1 MECPDRASPRSGQSP
16 YLGFG
21 FFFFRAPTVVVERG
35 DLILVSLLPRVVI
48 VVLPFGGPFTVVAIC
63 FRAPGWLPPTL
74 SKHQQQH
81 NSEGISCS
89 RRYGSRGL
97 LTVEVA
103 SLLDS
108 AWRWI
113 WNAGWTGEL
122 TGLLDTPQGW
132 KARPRSL
139 PLKA

>member
-1 MECPDRASPRSGQSP
+1 M
-16 YLGFG
+16 
-21 FFFFRAPTVVVERG
+21 
-35 DLILVSLLPRVVI
+35 
-48 VVLPFGGPFTVVAIC
+48 VA
-63 FRAPGWLPPTL
+63 PTL
-74 SKHQQQH
+74 SKHQHQH

-89 RRYGSRGL
+89 LRYGSRGL

-122 TGLLDTPQGW
+122 TGLLETCALHHKAGKHALALCLSRPDA
-132 KARPRSL
+132 ARPTGDHCGATAPGGKVTPGLSL
-139 PLKA
+139 GLGG